1 MFTNENNLH
10 TIPRELLSI
19 SVFINDDLLGMKVIK
34 LVPLYFQCNFVHENL
49 EKKAIEKQVFWENL
63 HTNAYDKTRI
73 DTHDASLQRSMTA
86 VPLITPITFTST
98 PLSNPSNKRGGG
110 LLPL

>member
-49 EKKAIEKQVFWENL
+49 EKKAIEKQVFGENL
-63 HTNAYDKTRI
+63 HTNAYDKTECRTTGHG
-73 DTHDASLQRSMTA
+73 DNWPYPKKTDHADNW
-86 VPLITPITFTST
+86 P
-98 PLSNPSNKRGGG
+98 
-110 LLPL
+110 